1 MNKHWHRLWISVLG
15 RWRPEMQ
22 EGRTSSY
29 KGYLG
34 ELGHST
40 KNVLVEYLRHWNIY
54 DRPSQPDGK

>member
-1 MNKHWHRLWISVLG
+1 
-15 RWRPEMQ
+15 MQ